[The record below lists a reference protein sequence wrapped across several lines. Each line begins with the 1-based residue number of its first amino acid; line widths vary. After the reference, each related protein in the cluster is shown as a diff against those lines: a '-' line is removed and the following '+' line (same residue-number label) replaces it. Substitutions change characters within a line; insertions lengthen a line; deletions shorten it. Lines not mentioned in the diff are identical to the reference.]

1 MSRHIYIAGFVQERK
16 TEKNKNLLF
25 PGSVDIRNSSL
36 ERQSK
41 KIMIQVRYVTTK
53 LASDRGKFISIVS
66 VIILL
71 LLTISPLEGKEQFPP
86 SQGAVNDFARV
97 IPSPY
102 VNQME
107 SLAREVLE
115 KTGTSVVIA
124 TMETIGDND
133 PDDYANRLY
142 ESWGVGKKG
151 EDRGIL
157 IFLAVRERK
166 IRIETGYG
174 VEGILP
180 DGLVGEILDRYA
192 IPHLKAGDYG
202 KGLANAMI
210 AVSSVVAKDAN
221 VSLTG
226 GPTIDKPITKRARRG
241 GSLFP
246 LLLLLLI
253 MIPLL
258 GTRQGRALLPLIL
271 LMFLMGGGRGGGGFG
286 SFGGGF
292 GGFGGGSSGGGGASR
307 GF

>member
-1 MSRHIYIAGFVQERK
+1 M
-16 TEKNKNLLF
+16 
-25 PGSVDIRNSSL
+25 
-36 ERQSK
+36 
-41 KIMIQVRYVTTK
+41 
-53 LASDRGKFISIVS
+53 IVS
-66 VIILL
+66 VVILVL
-71 LLTISPLEGKEQFPP
+71 LIVSPLEGKEKFPTP
-86 SQGAVNDFARV
+86 SGAVSDFAGV

-115 KTGTSVVIA
+115 KTGTSVVVA

-180 DGLVGEILDRYA
+180 DGLVGEILDRYV

-226 GPTIDKPITKRARRG
+226 GPATDKPITKRARRG

-258 GTRQGRALLPLIL
+258 GTRQGRAMLPLIL